1 MPDHGQV
8 RFEVRGAI
16 AHITFDRPDARNAMT
31 WSMYAALKR
40 VCEELQKR
48 SDVRVAIF
56 RGAGGQAFVSGTD
69 ISQFLE
75 FKDGEDGVRYEALID
90 AHVSAME
97 TLPMPTIAVI
107 EGLAIGGGLAMA
119 AACDFR
125 LSTPGAR
132 LGLPIAKTVGN
143 CLSMA
148 NVTRLA
154 GQIGPANLNRMLLA
168 ARLLTAEELFG
179 TGFVE
184 QIVAPDE
191 IASAADA
198 LALRLAALA
207 PITQRVS
214 KAAIRRW
221 AQSGRHDSGLQGP
234 DQKDGLDLI
243 RAAYASQD
251 FKEGVAAFTEKR
263 APVWRGK

>member
-1 MPDHGQV
+1 MPDSGQV
-8 RFEVRGAI
+8 HFEVRGAI
-16 AHITFDRPDARNAMT
+16 AQIIFDRPGARNAMT
-31 WSMYAALKR
+31 WSMYAALKKI
-40 VCEELQKR
+40 CAELQER
-48 SDVRVAIF
+48 PDVRVAIF
-56 RGAGGQAFVSGTD
+56 RGAGGEAFVSGTD

-75 FKDGEDGVRYEALID
+75 FKDGDDGVRYEALID

-107 EGLAIGGGLAMA
+107 EGLAIGGGLVMA

-132 LGLPIAKTVGN
+132 FGLPIAKTVGN

-154 GQIGPANLNRMLLA
+154 NQIGLANLNRMLLA
-168 ARLLTAEELFG
+168 ARLLTAEELAP

-184 QIVAPDE
+184 QIVAPNE
-191 IASAADA
+191 IATAADA
-198 LALRLAALA
+198 LALRLSALA

-214 KAAIRRW
+214 KAGIRRW
-221 AQSGRHDSGLQGP
+221 VQSGLHDTRLWNS
-234 DQKDGLDLI
+234 DQKDGSDLV

-251 FKEGVAAFTEKR
+251 FKEGVAAFTQR
-263 APVWRGK
+263 RTPVWKGK